1 MSRGGKSLSTTT
13 AIVLTSEQ
21 RDLLRK
27 VALIRAM
34 QSGRGRVSASDVVR
48 EAIDAHSASL
58 LAEVSAY
65 QNQAHD
71 GGRA

>member
-1 MSRGGKSLSTTT
+1 
-13 AIVLTSEQ
+13 
-21 RDLLRK
+21 
-27 VALIRAM
+27 M

-65 QNQAHD
+65 QAQSRD
-71 GGRA
+71 EGRAR

>member
-1 MSRGGKSLSTTT
+1 
-13 AIVLTSEQ
+13 
-21 RDLLRK
+21 
-27 VALIRAM
+27 M

-58 LAEVSAY
+58 LAEVAAY
-65 QNQAHD
+65 QAQAQD